1 MRLNN
6 TITNKIYSKNGQYIV
21 VLIIFF
27 TLSLPVKASLTT
39 PLKKVGEGDMS
50 WMFIDIYRAT
60 LFTEK
65 GTYQASNYPQALSIT
80 YLKNINKNKLLDAT
94 KDQWLLQN
102 FDAVK
107 VEHWLKTLSQI
118 WPDIQTNDTLL
129 FYVSE
134 NKQGTF
140 YYNERQIGSISDREL
155 SVAFLAIWLSDKT
168 SQPKLR
174 RQLLGI

>member
-1 MRLNN
+1 MTLNN
-6 TITNKIYSKNGQYIV
+6 TITSKTYSKNGQ
-21 VLIIFF
+21 LILALVIFF
-27 TLSLPVKASLTT
+27 ILSMPVQASLTA

-80 YLKNINKNKLLDAT
+80 YLKNINKNKLLAAT

-107 VEHWLKTLSQI
+107 VEHWLNTLGQI

-134 NKQGTF
+134 NKKGTF
-140 YYNERQIGSISDREL
+140 YYNETLIGSVKDSEL